1 MSWDRICRNVMI
13 VFLILAIGFAGAF
26 MDSMMPYS
34 YFPDQDVSAF
44 IQCSIEMDEN
54 PVKDICT
61 KEFIEPVSAQGLAVF
76 VRRVTCKRTMV
87 RVLITWFLMYGLIH
101 FPMVQSIKYVV
112 FKSIESRRH
121 KVIIQYIHKQDGQKG
136 KILS

>member
-87 RVLITWFLMYGLIH
+87 RVLITWFLMYGLMQFRMGDTIR
-101 FPMVQSIKYVV
+101 YAV
-112 FKSIESRRH
+112 FQPIETRLH
-121 KVIIQYIHKQDGQKG
+121 KLIIQYIHNKDGQKG
-136 KILS
+136 RILS